1 MPKIIRI
8 TKQSED
14 SVISVSGL
22 PYFVYMVVY
31 SNAVSLFYV
40 MSKRGARQLAESAGI
55 TI

>member
-1 MPKIIRI
+1 MPKIVRI

-14 SVISVSGL
+14 SAMSMGGL

-31 SNAVSLFYV
+31 SNTVSLFYI
-40 MSKRGARQLAESAGI
+40 MTNRGARQLAESAGI